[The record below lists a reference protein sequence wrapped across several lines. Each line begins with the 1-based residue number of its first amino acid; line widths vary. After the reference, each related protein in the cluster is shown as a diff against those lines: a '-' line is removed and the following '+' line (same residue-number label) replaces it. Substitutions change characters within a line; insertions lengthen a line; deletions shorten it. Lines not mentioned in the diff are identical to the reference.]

1 VIRSFIIPEEEN
13 LERRMLFVRGYCP
26 WDDLHGES
34 GGWIRV
40 AVSFSLLLFITR
52 ILTYDTE
59 PLNRKHAVVGYDLEG
74 REVVDAI
81 ALVDTGGDTKPEV
94 DVVIY
99 TITILSP

>member
-1 VIRSFIIPEEEN
+1 VGRS
-13 LERRMLFVRGYCP
+13 P
-26 WDDLHGES
+26 WRI
-34 GGWIRV
+34 GGLDTGG
-40 AVSFSLLLFITR
+40 SQFFITVVNN
-52 ILTYDTE
+52 TYLDFDTE